1 MVRVVRRGPEDG
13 PPTAHFLLLVQVSRQ
28 FDKQGI
34 IDLLEPVVEALGFE
48 LVDVDVRF
56 GRNGLLRL
64 YIDRPGGASAA
75 QIAAAKSAEEPSQG
89 GITLGDCELVSGQV
103 GAFLD
108 VEDPLP
114 GSYTLEVSSP
124 GLDRKL
130 RTRAHFERFAGSEIR
145 VELAHA
151 IGNRRRFRGR
161 LAGIEGEEI
170 VIDADGEALRLRLDD
185 IAEARLVPDA

>member
-1 MVRVVRRGPEDG
+1 MGLRRPI
-13 PPTAHFLLLVQVSRQ
+13 FCYWVQVPRQ

-34 IDLLEPVVEALGFE
+34 IDLLEPVVATLGFE
-48 LVDVDVRF
+48 LVDIDVRF

-64 YIDRPGGASAA
+64 YIDRPGGDE
-75 QIAAAKSAEEPSQG
+75 AAAAAAETTDEPSQG
-89 GITLGDCELVSGQV
+89 GITLADCELVSGQV

-114 GSYTLEVSSP
+114 NRYVLEVSSP

-151 IGNRRRFRGR
+151 VEGRRRFRGR
-161 LAGIEGEEI
+161 LMGIEGEDI
-170 VIDADGEALRLRLDD
+170 VIDAEGQALRLRLDD
-185 IAEARLVPDA
+185 IAEARLVPNA